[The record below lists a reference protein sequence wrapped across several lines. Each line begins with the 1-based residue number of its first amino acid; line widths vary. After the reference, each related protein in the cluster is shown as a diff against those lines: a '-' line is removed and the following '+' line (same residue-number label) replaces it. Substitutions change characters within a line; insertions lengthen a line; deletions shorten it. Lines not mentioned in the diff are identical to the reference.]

1 MKFKNLK
8 TRTKILSGFL
18 LIVLIAV
25 AIGIIGLMSLNN
37 VGNSFHKV
45 SDTRMPAVEYLGK
58 METYLEKTQKGYVK
72 LMDNNLTRSERIEIL
87 QQIEESRSEYQRYNE
102 LFAALDHTEKE
113 AGLYDEL
120 LTELERWRKINV
132 QNVESQ
138 HEDLMEKD
146 IMDPMELNRD
156 IEGLIGDHYALQ
168 VKTMNAI
175 QNMEFFEGG
184 NDHTECN
191 FAKWLDDFDSNNEVI
206 KREIN
211 EMTAAHKNFHDA
223 VGTIQQYIRA
233 GNRQGAMNHYRNNMV
248 PAEEEVFNHFSA
260 IKQEA
265 QVAVSEFEEMSNALH
280 NESMAAEEKAMGIFQ
295 ELEKISNNLAEEET
309 AHGDQVIASSTT
321 GVVGGILIGVILA
334 IALGLLIT
342 RLITSGIHRTVN
354 YFNILAQGDLSQDVP
369 QEDLALKDEIGQ
381 LFNAAQT
388 LVNKFREVIGGV
400 INGSD
405 NIATASQQMSSS
417 SQQMSQGSSEQ
428 ASSTEEVSSSME
440 EMTSNIQQ
448 NTDNASQTEQI
459 SRKAAVSIKEGNEAT
474 QNSVQSMREIADKIS
489 IINDIAF
496 QTNILALNAAVEAAR
511 AGEHGKGFAVVASEV
526 RKLAERSAEA
536 ANEIDE
542 KSKYGVEISE
552 KAGKQLGEIVPEIEK
567 TSELVQEITAASNE
581 MNSGASQVNSAIQQ
595 LNQVTQQNAATSEEL
610 ATSAEELS
618 SQADQ
623 LKQLVGFFKIGDKST
638 KQSHGGN
645 GHINFTRM
653 GNQDKHQQG
662 WGQHGQS
669 QQNAQ
674 KNKDDQQ
681 QKQTGSWQ
689 KATQTTG
696 QNNDNQ
702 SENGG
707 NGADLKMYNNDADKD
722 FESY

>member
-1 MKFKNLK
+1 MSFKNLK
-8 TRTKILSGFL
+8 TRTKILTGFL
-18 LIVLIAV
+18 MVVMIAV
-25 AIGIIGLMSLNN
+25 VIGVIGLVSLNN

-58 METYLEKTQKGYVK
+58 METYLVETQTGYIK
-72 LMDNNLTRSERIEIL
+72 LMDNNLTRAERREIL
-87 QQIEESRSEYQRYNE
+87 QEIEENRSEYQKYNE
-102 LFAALDHTEKE
+102 LFAPLEHTEEE
-113 AGLYDEL
+113 ARLYDEL
-120 LTELERWRKINV
+120 IAELERWREINV
-132 QNVESQ
+132 QGVESQ

-156 IEGLIGDHYALQ
+156 VEALMGAHYALQ

-175 QNMEFFEGG
+175 QNMEVFEGG
-184 NDHTECN
+184 DDHKSCD
-191 FAKWLDDFDSNNEVI
+191 FAKWMDEFDSENDVI
-206 KREIN
+206 NREIN
-211 EMTAAHKNFHDA
+211 DITAAHKEFHDA
-223 VGTIQQYIRA
+223 VGTIQRYIRA
-233 GNRQGAMNHYRNNMV
+233 GNRQAAMNHYVNIMV
-248 PAEEEVFNHFSA
+248 PAEEEVFSHFDA

-265 QVAVSEFEEMSNALH
+265 QAAMSEFEEMSDALH

-295 ELEKISNNLAEEET
+295 QLENISTRLAEEET
-309 AHGDQVIASSTT
+309 AHGDRVIANSTT
-321 GVVGGILIGVILA
+321 GVVAGIVIGVILA
-334 IALGLLIT
+334 IALGLFIT
-342 RLITSGIHRTVN
+342 RLITSGISRTVN
-354 YFNILAQGDLSQDVP
+354 YFKILAEGDLSRDVAR
-369 QEDLALKDEIGQ
+369 EDLELKDEIGQ
-381 LFNAAQT
+381 LFNAAQS

-405 NIATASQQMSSS
+405 NIAAASQQMSSS

-428 ASSTEEVSSSME
+428 ASSAEEVSSSME

-459 SRKAAVSIKEGNEAT
+459 SRKAAESIKEGNEAT

-536 ANEIDE
+536 ASEIDE

-552 KAGKQLGEIVPEIEK
+552 KSGKQLEEIVPEIEK

-595 LNQVTQQNAATSEEL
+595 LNQVTQQNAASSEEL

-623 LKQLVGFFKIGDKST
+623 LKQIVGFFKMGDKLT
-638 KQSHGGN
+638 KHSHGGN
-645 GHINFTRM
+645 GHVNFTHM
-653 GNQDKHQQG
+653 GDQSRQQQSQG
-662 WGQHGQS
+662 KQQS

-674 KNKDDQQ
+674 DNQESRQ
-681 QKQTGSWQ
+681 QKKTSSGQ
-689 KATQTTG
+689 KTNQATG
-696 QNNDNQ
+696 QNNKNQ
-702 SENGG
+702 PENGG
-707 NGADLKMYNNDADKD
+707 NGADLKMYNNESDQD
-722 FESY
+722 FENY

>member
-1 MKFKNLK
+1 MSFKNLK

-18 LIVLIAV
+18 LVVLIAV
-25 AIGIIGLMSLNN
+25 AIGVIGLTSLNN

-58 METYLEKTQKGYVK
+58 METYLVKTQTGYIK
-72 LMDNNLTRSERIEIL
+72 LMDNNLTRAERREIL
-87 QQIEESRSEYQRYNE
+87 QEIEENRSEYQKYNK
-102 LFAALDHTEKE
+102 LFASLDHNDEE
-113 AGLYDEL
+113 ARLYDEVIA
-120 LTELERWRKINV
+120 ELKRWREINV
-132 QNVESQ
+132 QGVESQ

-156 IEGLIGDHYALQ
+156 IEALMGAHYALQ

-175 QNMEFFEGG
+175 QNMEVFEGG
-184 NDHTECN
+184 DDHTSCAY
-191 FAKWLDDFDSNNEVI
+191 AKWLDGFDSGNDVI
-206 KREIN
+206 NREIN
-211 EMTAAHKNFHDA
+211 DITAAHKEFHDA
-223 VGTIQQYIRA
+223 VGTIQRYIRE
-233 GNRQGAMNHYRNNMV
+233 GNRQAAMNHYVNIMV
-248 PAEEEVFNHFSA
+248 PAEKEVFSHFNS
-260 IKQEA
+260 IEQEA
-265 QVAVSEFEEMSNALH
+265 QAATSEFEKMSDVLH
-280 NESMAAEEKAMGIFQ
+280 NESMAAEEKTMAIFQ
-295 ELEKISNNLAEEET
+295 ELENISTRLAEEET

-321 GVVGGILIGVILA
+321 GVVAGIVIGVILA

-342 RLITSGIHRTVN
+342 RLITSGINRTVD
-354 YFNILAQGDLSQDVP
+354 YFKVLAEGDLSRDVAR
-369 QEDLALKDEIGQ
+369 EDLELKDEIGQ
-381 LFNAAQT
+381 LFNAAQS

-405 NIATASQQMSSS
+405 NIAAASQQMSSS

-428 ASSTEEVSSSME
+428 ASSAEEVSSSME

-459 SRKAAVSIKEGNEAT
+459 SRKASESIKEGNEAT

-536 ANEIDE
+536 ASEIDE

-552 KAGKQLGEIVPEIEK
+552 KSGKQLEEIVPEIEK

-595 LNQVTQQNAATSEEL
+595 LNQVTQQNAASSEEL

-623 LKQLVGFFKIGDKST
+623 LKQIVGFFKMGDKLT
-638 KQSHGGN
+638 KHSHGGN
-645 GHINFTRM
+645 SHINFTHM
-653 GNQDKHQQG
+653 GDQSRQQ
-662 WGQHGQS
+662 QS
-669 QQNAQ
+669 QGKQQSRQNAQ
-674 KNKDDQQ
+674 NNQESRQPKE
-681 QKQTGSWQ
+681 TSSGQ
-689 KATQTTG
+689 KATQATG
-696 QNNDNQ
+696 QSNKNQ
-702 SENGG
+702 PENGG
-707 NGADLKMYNNDADKD
+707 NGADLKMYNNESDKD
-722 FESY
+722 FERY